1 MVDKVELVDVPEG
14 YLKVSI
20 YVDNEGYVTTWG
32 TALTAEG
39 EEEHVLMLP
48 ETHPLI
54 TGEHSFSCYRLENE
68 ELIFCPDRQLI
79 NFKNFK
85 KSELLETK
93 NNKILE
99 GFCYIINGKEYKVD
113 YTKEGQEYL
122 RSIYNHL
129 LLVNEEDVIV
139 SLKPVE
145 ANEKEDLTFTP
156 DQFAVLLTYAE
167 LIEKWK
173 ESKYTDLLVPYI
185 DSLTTVDEISLVTW
199 DSVPDAPKPEIPDVT
214 FNSRLKEEFDKL
226 RQKQEV
232 LQKSVDEVS
241 ELVMSILG

>member
-1 MVDKVELVDVPEG
+1 MVNTVELLGIPEG

-20 YVDNEGYVTTWG
+20 YIDNEGYVTTWG
-32 TALTAEG
+32 TAITVEG
-39 EEEHVLMLP
+39 EEEHVLILP

-68 ELIFCPDRQLI
+68 ELIFCPDKQLT

-99 GFCYIINGKEYKVD
+99 GFCYIINGKKYKVD
-113 YTKEGQEYL
+113 YTEEGQKYL

-129 LLVNEEDVIV
+129 LLVSEEDVIV

-145 ANEKEDLTFTP
+145 ADEKEDLVFTP
-156 DQFAVLLTYAE
+156 DEFAVLLTYAE

-185 DSLTTVDEISLVTW
+185 DALTTVEEISLVTW
-199 DSVPDAPKPEIPDVT
+199 DSVPDAPEPEIPDVT
-214 FNSRLKEEFDKL
+214 FNSRLKAEFDKL
-226 RQKQEV
+226 HQKQEV